1 MISLFVCLSQLH
13 LVHWNTK
20 YASFG
25 EAASQPDGL
34 AVVGVFLQVSFL
46 SSMMLFARRYVAR
59 SKLFLFLIQIGN
71 KNESLQK
78 VLDKFG
84 TIKAKVSEEDEE
96 LECLFPDPQLLLF
109 L

>member
-1 MISLFVCLSQLH
+1 M
-13 LVHWNTK
+13 HWNTK

-25 EAASQPDGL
+25 EAASKPDGL
-34 AVVGVFLQVSFL
+34 AVVGVFLQVGFL
-46 SSMMLFARRYVAR
+46 SSIMLFARHCVTR

-96 LECLFPDPQLLLF
+96 FECLFTDP
-109 L
+109 